1 MPRLGRLHRRRGDD
15 VGKIQRIRVNRLPGL
30 NLLRA
35 IAIVWVMTFHSYIVW
50 NITDA
55 IRPYWQFG
63 WMGVDLFFMLSG
75 YLIGSQVLKPLAR
88 GEPLRFGDFYLRR
101 ALRIFP
107 AYFVVLALYALWP
120 DFREQPGMQPVWQFL
135 TYTVNLLID
144 TTKNLAF
151 SHVWSLCVEEHFYL
165 LFPLLAWVLTRRASL
180 GKTVTACLAIL
191 LGGIAL
197 RSFIWLHWMQP
208 VQDADDGQYGT
219 IFLEHIYYASYSRLD
234 GLLAGVAL
242 AAIQVWRPLW
252 WMHMQTKVR
261 LLVLGGLA
269 VTATAMWIFTDR
281 AGFIATSIGYPLLS
295 LGLALLV
302 CAASGGQSWLGR
314 WRVPGAGWLA
324 LASYSLYLSHKGVFH
339 LVHQALAAYPQI
351 HGLAAFACYALATL
365 LGGALL
371 HYAVERPFLRL
382 RDAWLRHPAQNVP
395 SIEVGDSARA

>member
-1 MPRLGRLHRRRGDD
+1 
-15 VGKIQRIRVNRLPGL
+15 VNRLPGL
-30 NLLRA
+30 DLLRA

-50 NITDA
+50 NITDD

-63 WMGVDLFFMLSG
+63 WMGVDLFFVLSG
-75 YLIGSQVLKPLAR
+75 YLIGSQVLKPLAH

-101 ALRIFP
+101 AFRIFP
-107 AYFVVLALYALWP
+107 AFFVVLALYALWP

-180 GKTVTACLAIL
+180 GKTVTTCLFVL
-191 LGGIAL
+191 VGGIAL

-208 VQDADDGQYGT
+208 VQGADNNQFNT
-219 IFLEHIYYASYSRLD
+219 VFLENIYYPSYSRLD
-234 GLLAGVAL
+234 GLLAGVVL
-242 AAIQVWRPLW
+242 AAVQVWRPNRW
-252 WMHMQTKVR
+252 ARMQAKGH
-261 LLVLGGLA
+261 LLMLAGL
-269 VTATAMWIFTDR
+269 VVVATAMWIFTDR
-281 AGFIATSIGYPLLS
+281 EGFVATSIGYPLLS

-302 CAASGGQSWLGR
+302 CAASGTQSWLGR

-324 LASYSLYLSHKGVFH
+324 ATSYSMYLSHKAIFH
-339 LVHQALAAYPQI
+339 LVQKALAAYPQV

-365 LGGALL
+365 LAGALL

-382 RDAWLRHPAQNVP
+382 RDLWLRRPAQNQV
-395 SIEVGDSARA
+395 SIGGIDSASA

>member
-1 MPRLGRLHRRRGDD
+1 M
-15 VGKIQRIRVNRLPGL
+15 NRLPGL
-30 NLLRA
+30 DLLRA

-50 NITDA
+50 NITDD

-63 WMGVDLFFMLSG
+63 WMGVDLFFVLSG

-101 ALRIFP
+101 AFRIFP
-107 AYFVVLALYALWP
+107 AFFVVLALYALWP

-180 GKTVTACLAIL
+180 GKTVTTCLFVL
-191 LGGIAL
+191 VGGIAL

-208 VQDADDGQYGT
+208 VQGADNNQFNT
-219 IFLEHIYYASYSRLD
+219 VFLENIYYPSYSRLD
-234 GLLAGVAL
+234 GLLAGVVL
-242 AAIQVWRPLW
+242 AAVQVWRPHRW
-252 WMHMQTKVR
+252 ARMQAKGH
-261 LLVLGGLA
+261 LLMLAGLVVL
-269 VTATAMWIFTDR
+269 ATAIWIFTDR
-281 AGFIATSIGYPLLS
+281 EGFVATSIGYPLLS

-302 CAASGGQSWLGR
+302 CAASGTQSWLGR
-314 WRVPGAGWLA
+314 WRVPGARWLA
-324 LASYSLYLSHKGVFH
+324 AASYSMYLSHKAIFH
-339 LVHQALAAYPQI
+339 LVQKALAAYPQV
-351 HGLAAFACYALATL
+351 HGLAAFAFYALATL
-365 LGGALL
+365 LAGALL

-382 RDAWLRHPAQNVP
+382 RDLWLRRPAQNQV
-395 SIEVGDSARA
+395 SIGGIDSASA

>member
-1 MPRLGRLHRRRGDD
+1 M
-15 VGKIQRIRVNRLPGL
+15 NRLPGL
-30 NLLRA
+30 DLLRA

-50 NITDA
+50 NITDD

-63 WMGVDLFFMLSG
+63 WMGVDLFFVLSG
-75 YLIGSQVLKPLAR
+75 YLIGSQVLKPLAH

-101 ALRIFP
+101 AFRIFP
-107 AYFVVLALYALWP
+107 AFFVVLALYALWP

-180 GKTVTACLAIL
+180 GKTVTTCLFVL
-191 LGGIAL
+191 VGGIAL

-208 VQDADDGQYGT
+208 VQGADNNQFNT
-219 IFLEHIYYASYSRLD
+219 VFLENIYYPSYSRLD
-234 GLLAGVAL
+234 GLLAGVVL
-242 AAIQVWRPLW
+242 AAVQVWRPNRW
-252 WMHMQTKVR
+252 ARMQAKGH
-261 LLVLGGLA
+261 LLMLAGL
-269 VTATAMWIFTDR
+269 VVVATAMWIFTDR
-281 AGFIATSIGYPLLS
+281 EGFVATSIGYPLLS

-302 CAASGGQSWLGR
+302 CAASGTQSWLGR

-324 LASYSLYLSHKGVFH
+324 ATSYSMYLSHKAIFH
-339 LVHQALAAYPQI
+339 LVQKALAAYPQV

-365 LGGALL
+365 LAGALL

-382 RDAWLRHPAQNVP
+382 RDLWLRRPAQNQV
-395 SIEVGDSARA
+395 SIGGIDSASA

>member
-1 MPRLGRLHRRRGDD
+1 M
-15 VGKIQRIRVNRLPGL
+15 NRLPGL
-30 NLLRA
+30 DLLRA

-50 NITDA
+50 NITDD

-63 WMGVDLFFMLSG
+63 WMGVDLFFVLSG

-101 ALRIFP
+101 AFRIFP
-107 AYFVVLALYALWP
+107 AFFVVLALYALWP

-151 SHVWSLCVEEHFYL
+151 SHVWSLCVEEHFYM

-180 GKTVTACLAIL
+180 GKTVTTCLIVL

-208 VQDADDGQYGT
+208 VQGADDGRYST
-219 IFLEHIYYASYSRLD
+219 IFLENIYYPSYSRLD

-242 AAIQVWRPLW
+242 AAIQVGRPRW
-252 WMHMQTKVR
+252 WARAQTKAN
-261 LLVLGGLA
+261 LLMLAGL
-269 VTATAMWIFTDR
+269 VVVATAMWIFTDR
-281 AGFIATSIGYPLLS
+281 AGFVATSIGYPLLS

-302 CAASGGQSWLGR
+302 CAASGPQSWLGR

-339 LVHQALAAYPQI
+339 LVQKALVAYPQV

-365 LGGALL
+365 LAGALL

-382 RDAWLRHPAQNVP
+382 RDAWLRHSAQKQL
-395 SIEVGDSARA
+395 SIGVADSAGA